1 VKGEA
6 VVILR
11 WDVFGIGML
20 EASLGAAS
28 GVVMPAMQAGSGSQA
43 DCFSPFT
50 LHALKKWQT

>member
-11 WDVFGIGML
+11 LDVFGIGMM
-20 EASLGAAS
+20 EASIGAAS
-28 GVVMPAMQAGSGSQA
+28 GVVMPVIQAGSGSQA

-50 LHALKKWQT
+50 FHPSRI